1 MSRFT
6 NYLKDTKVEMR
17 HVSWPTQ
24 HQAIVFTLLV
34 IAFSVVVAFVLG
46 FADFLF
52 SRGLDW
58 IINRHH

>member
-24 HQAIVFTLLV
+24 RQAFVFTGLV
-34 IAFSVVVAFVLG
+34 VAFSVAVAFILG

-52 SRGLDW
+52 TRGIDW
-58 IINRHH
+58 IISR

>member
-24 HQAIVFTLLV
+24 KQAIVFTIL
-34 IAFSVVVAFVLG
+34 VVVFSIAVALVLG
-46 FADFLF
+46 FADFIF
-52 SRGLDW
+52 SRGLNL
-58 IINRHH
+58 IINR

>member
-6 NYLKDTKVEMR
+6 NYLKDTKIEMR

-24 HQAIVFTLLV
+24 KQALIFTGLV
-34 IAFSVVVAFVLG
+34 VGFSVVVAFVLG
-46 FADFLF
+46 FADFFF

-58 IINRHH
+58 IIKR